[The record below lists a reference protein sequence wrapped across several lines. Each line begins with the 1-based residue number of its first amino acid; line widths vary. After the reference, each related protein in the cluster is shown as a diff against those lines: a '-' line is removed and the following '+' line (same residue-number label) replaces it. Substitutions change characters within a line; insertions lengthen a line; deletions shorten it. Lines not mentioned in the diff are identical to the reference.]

1 MLGCSMELHLSLS
14 ARSAL
19 GTSLQRSVAQ
29 QLKDAI
35 LRGRLSPRERL
46 PATRE
51 LAARLGV
58 GRNTVLAAYEQLVA
72 EGFLEARVGDGTYVS
87 SSLPAS
93 PGATPRAAPAG
104 DALRPRAA
112 FRQLVAD
119 AEAAEASEV
128 TEVAAP
134 PPAGRRARLAS
145 PPAPAARAPRPRW
158 DFRLGTPDA
167 SLFPWD
173 EWRRLLARQ
182 FRRPRD
188 RTAAHYLPPEGDPRA
203 RAAIAHHLARARAV
217 AATASDVLLTSGT
230 QQALDLIGRV
240 LLEPAARSAGRASS
254 GSCVAVEDPG
264 YLPARQ
270 LFRSLGA
277 RVVPVPVDDEGLIV
291 ERLPPDA
298 RLVYVTPSHQF
309 PLGVPMSLPRRLAL
323 LAWAER
329 HGAAILEDDYD
340 SELRHGG
347 RPLEPLQSL
356 DRSGRVLY
364 VGTFSKV
371 LVPSLRLGFLV
382 APPSLLPALRQ
393 AKRLSDGHGAPEPQ
407 RALAELFED
416 GAFSRHLRRVLR
428 VYSDRR
434 ARLLSAIAHHLSPLL
449 GARLHCHPS
458 VAGLHH
464 TISISSLSASAS
476 LSLTARAA
484 SLGLALQPL
493 APYNLRSRR
502 SGFALGFGAIAGA
515 AIDEGIHQLAT
526 LLAAVS
532 PERSRP
538 RATRRDL

>member
-1 MLGCSMELHLSLS
+1 MNHGAIHAAGMELHLSLAS
-14 ARSAL
+14 RPP
-19 GTSLQRSVAQ
+19 GTSLQRAVYQ
-29 QLKDAI
+29 QLKEAI
-35 LRGRLSPRERL
+35 LHGRLSPRERL

-51 LAARLGV
+51 LADRLGV
-58 GRNTVLAAYEQLVA
+58 GRNTILAAYEQLLA
-72 EGFLEARVGDGTYVS
+72 EGFLEARVGDGTYVA
-87 SSLPAS
+87 AS
-93 PGATPRAAPAG
+93 FPAAPSRPAPRG

-112 FRQLVAD
+112 FRELLD
-119 AEAAEASEV
+119 APAAPRAPAPAEAS
-128 TEVAAP
+128 AP
-134 PPAGRRARLAS
+134 RSRAGTH
-145 PPAPAARAPRPRW
+145 APAEASAPRAPADRQATAIRPRW

-188 RTAAHYLPPEGDPRA
+188 RSAGRYLPPEGDPRA
-203 RAAIAHHLARARAV
+203 RAAIAHHLARSRSV
-217 AATASDVLLTSGT
+217 QATADDLLLTSGT

-240 LLEPAARSAGRASS
+240 LIDPAART
-254 GSCVAVEDPG
+254 CVAVEDPG

-277 RVVPVPVDDEGLIV
+277 RLAPVPVDDEGLIV
-291 ERLPPDA
+291 DKLPPQA

-340 SELRHGG
+340 SELRFSG

-364 VGTFSKV
+364 AGTFSKV

-382 APPSLLPALRQ
+382 APPSLMPALHQ

-407 RALAELFED
+407 RALAELLED
-416 GAFSRHLRRVLR
+416 GTFARHLRRVLAT
-428 VYSDRR
+428 YSDRR
-434 ARLLSAIAHHLSPLL
+434 ARLLTSIARHLTPLL
-449 GARLHCHPS
+449 GPRLHSLPS

-464 TISISSLSASAS
+464 TIAFSGLSS
-476 LSLTARAA
+476 AA
-484 SLGLALQPL
+484 SLALTHRAATLGLLLQPL
-493 APYNLRSRR
+493 APYNLRSKR
-502 SGFALGFGAIAGA
+502 SGFALGYGAIAA
-515 AIDEGIHQLAT
+515 AKIDEGIEQLAA
-526 LLAAVS
+526 LL
-532 PERSRP
+532 
-538 RATRRDL
+538 

>member
-1 MLGCSMELHLSLS
+1 MELHLSL
-14 ARSAL
+14 APL
-19 GTSLQRSVAQ
+19 PPGTSLQRAVYQ

-35 LRGRLSPRERL
+35 LHGRLSARERL

-58 GRNTVLAAYEQLVA
+58 GRNTILAAYEQLLA
-72 EGFLEARVGDGTYVS
+72 EGFLEARVGDGTYVAAS
-87 SSLPAS
+87 FPAAAS
-93 PGATPRAAPAG
+93 RPAPRG
-104 DALRPRAA
+104 DVLRPRAA
-112 FRQLVAD
+112 FRELLDAPAERAAHAP
-119 AEAAEASEV
+119 AEAPAPRSRTGTHAPAETS
-128 TEVAAP
+128 AP
-134 PPAGRRARLAS
+134 RSRADRHA
-145 PPAPAARAPRPRW
+145 PNPAPAIRPRW

-188 RTAAHYLPPEGDPRA
+188 RRAGGYLPPEGDPRA
-203 RAAIAHHLARARAV
+203 RAAIAHHLARSRSV
-217 AATASDVLLTSGT
+217 QATAEDLLLTSGT

-240 LLEPAARSAGRASS
+240 LIDPAART
-254 GSCVAVEDPG
+254 CVAVEDPG

-277 RVVPVPVDDEGLIV
+277 RLAPVPVDDEGLIV
-291 ERLPPDA
+291 DKLPPQA

-340 SELRHGG
+340 SELRFSG

-364 VGTFSKV
+364 AGTFSKV

-382 APPSLLPALRQ
+382 APPSLMPALHQ
-393 AKRLSDGHGAPEPQ
+393 AKRLTDGHGAPEPQ
-407 RALAELFED
+407 RALAELLED
-416 GAFSRHLRRVLR
+416 GTFARHLRRVLAT
-428 VYSDRR
+428 YSERR
-434 ARLLSAIAHHLSPLL
+434 ARLLSSIARHLAPLL
-449 GARLHCHPS
+449 GPRLHSLPS

-464 TISISSLSASAS
+464 TITFSGLSASDS
-476 LSLTARAA
+476 LALTDRAA
-484 SLGLALQPL
+484 ALGLLLQPL
-493 APYNLRSRR
+493 APYNLRSKR
-502 SGFALGFGAIAGA
+502 SGFALGYGAIAA
-515 AIDEGIHQLAT
+515 AHIEEGIEQLAA
-526 LLAAVS
+526 LL
-532 PERSRP
+532 
-538 RATRRDL
+538 